1 MSMYIYC
8 FRDHN
13 EENENGSW
21 SKFPIEEKI
30 PVCNENTISFISVLT
45 KPIILCGRQHI
56 RNKKDSTY
64 REDQVYSAETR

>member
-1 MSMYIYC
+1 MKKMKMDLDQNSQKSTKYL
-8 FRDHN
+8 
-13 EENENGSW
+13 
-21 SKFPIEEKI
+21 
-30 PVCNENTISFISVLT
+30 VCNGNTISFISVLT